1 MRLNDGRAIPTF
13 IGQVLRDE
21 SISVFGDGLQ
31 TRSFCYVDDLV
42 EGIYKLLHSDFSMP
56 INLGNPDEIS
66 IIELAK
72 AIATMGQSAQQILYK
87 PLPKDDPLKRRPD
100 ISLAKKI
107 LNWHPIVQRNEGL
120 HRTLEYF
127 KKLPKEKLFEV
138 NHKDFSKHIK
148 F

>member
-1 MRLNDGRAIPTF
+1 MN
-13 IGQVLRDE
+13 
-21 SISVFGDGLQ
+21 
-31 TRSFCYVDDLV
+31 C
-42 EGIYKLLHSDFSMP
+42 K
-56 INLGNPDEIS
+56 NP
-66 IIELAK
+66 LAK
-72 AIATMGQSAQQILYK
+72 EIATIGHSAQQILYK

-138 NHKDFSKHIK
+138 DHKDFSKHIK